1 MLDLCADFRTP
12 VALALVIALCESCAA
27 HPSDHPSAASA
38 DTSGGVQPSGAR
50 LVAGLVALHGPE
62 SARYDPDQD
71 VFFISNMYGYGSAKD
86 DNGYIVRASAAD
98 LSRADVFVQGGR
110 NGVTLNAPKGL
121 AIHGDTLWVADIDEL
136 RGFDRRSGAPL
147 ATIDFRPQSAVLLND
162 VAVGPN
168 GELRVTDSG
177 IVMSDKGVLHPGG
190 DRIFVVGHNHSIS
203 VAAVGEELDRPNG
216 ITWDAH
222 ANRWL
227 VVSFDPF
234 ASQLYAMRENDSTR
248 VVLASGKGRF
258 DGVEVLGTD
267 TILFSCWNDSSIHLL
282 AGTRDRQIVRN
293 LPQPADIG
301 LDTRRHR
308 VAIPVAALDRVELW
322 ALPATESPQP

>member
-1 MLDLCADFRTP
+1 MPHLGADLRAL
-12 VALALVIALCESCAA
+12 VALTLVIAAGESCTG
-27 HPSDHPSAASA
+27 PSSANGA
-38 DTSGGVQPSGAR
+38 DTTAGVQPSGAR
-50 LVAGLVALHGPE
+50 LVAGIVALHGPE

-121 AIHGDTLWVADIDEL
+121 AIHGDTLWAADIDAL
-136 RGFDRRSGAPL
+136 RGFDRHTGAPL
-147 ATIDFRPQSAVLLND
+147 ATIDFTPQHAVLLND

-177 IVMSDKGVLHPGG
+177 IVMSDKGILHPGG
-190 DRIFVVGHNHSIS
+190 DRIFVVGPNHSIS
-203 VAAVGEELDRPNG
+203 VAAAGDQLGRPNG
-216 ITWDAH
+216 ITWDARS
-222 ANRWL
+222 NRWL

-234 ASQLYAMRENDSTR
+234 TSQLYAMREGDTMR
-248 VVLASGKGRF
+248 TVLATGKGKS
-258 DGVEVLGTD
+258 DGVEVLGD
-267 TILFSCWNDSSIHLL
+267 GTILFSCWNDSSVHALS
-282 AGTRDRQIVRN
+282 GTQDRRIIRN

-301 LDTRRHR
+301 LDTRRNR
-308 VAIPVAALDRVELW
+308 VAVPISALDRVELW
-322 ALPATESPQP
+322 ALPARQMARR